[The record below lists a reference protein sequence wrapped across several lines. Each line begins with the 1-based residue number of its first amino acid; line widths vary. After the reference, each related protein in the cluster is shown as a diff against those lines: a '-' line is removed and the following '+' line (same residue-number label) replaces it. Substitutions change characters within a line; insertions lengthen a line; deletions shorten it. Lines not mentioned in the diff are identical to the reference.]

1 MKKELYIVDGYNMIG
16 AWPELVALKKADDIE
31 SARDLLLHECS
42 NFQKFENIEV
52 WVVFDAQFVPGVQQ
66 SFDKYAVKV
75 IFTAEKETADS
86 YIERTVPKYNNRLTQ
101 VSVATSDLAEQW
113 MIFQQGALRKS
124 AREFYNEIKESKK
137 KQRDI
142 SEQFELS
149 GKRRKS
155 PWDDKQWQ
163 ELDQLRF
170 ALHYSKED

>member
-1 MKKELYIVDGYNMIG
+1 MKKQLYIVDGYNMIG

-42 NFQKFENIEV
+42 NFQKFEDIEV
-52 WVVFDAQFVPGVQQ
+52 WVVFDAQLVPGIQH

-75 IFTAEKETADS
+75 VFTAEKETADS
-86 YIERTVPKYNNRLTQ
+86 YIERIVPQYNNRLTQ

-113 MIFQQGALRKS
+113 MIFQHGALRKS
-124 AREFYNEIKESKK
+124 AREFYNEIQESKK
-137 KQRDI
+137 KQYDL
-142 SEQFELS
+142 SEQYELT

-155 PWDDKQWQ
+155 PWDDQQWR

-170 ALHYSKED
+170 ALHNSKNN